1 MWVKQRTYLLGFML
15 LLVVLL
21 QGMVPFLHAH
31 TGKSSVTGIHAPL
44 SNISENKIHNSSEL
58 GLYSRSSEE
67 SYAVQVG
74 SELSNEDNGLAL
86 GQTFVRYVVWV
97 LDKALSTVNL
107 TVFVGAT
114 DREPLSFYS
123 SEHYPPPSLA
133 PPTQLL

>member
-44 SNISENKIHNSSEL
+44 SNVSEYKIHNSSEL

-74 SELSNEDNGLAL
+74 SELSNEDDGLVL
-86 GQTFVRYVVWV
+86 GQTFLRYVFWV
-97 LDKALSTVNL
+97 LDKASSTVNFTL
-107 TVFVGAT
+107 FVAAP

>member
-44 SNISENKIHNSSEL
+44 SNLSEYKINNSSEL

-74 SELSNEDNGLAL
+74 SELSNEDDGLAL
-86 GQTFVRYVVWV
+86 GQTFVRYVFWV
-97 LDKALSTVNL
+97 LDKASPTVNF
-107 TVFVGAT
+107 TSFVVAP

>member
-1 MWVKQRTYLLGFML
+1 MLVKQRTHLLGFML

-44 SNISENKIHNSSEL
+44 PSYSERYSYESTEL
-58 GLYSRSSEE
+58 TLASKPSDE

-74 SELSNEDNGLAL
+74 SELSNEDDGLAL
-86 GQTFVRYVVWV
+86 GQTFVRYVFWV
-97 LDKALSTVNL
+97 LDKASSTVNFTL
-107 TVFVGAT
+107 FVVAP
-114 DREPLSFYS
+114 DREPLSFYG